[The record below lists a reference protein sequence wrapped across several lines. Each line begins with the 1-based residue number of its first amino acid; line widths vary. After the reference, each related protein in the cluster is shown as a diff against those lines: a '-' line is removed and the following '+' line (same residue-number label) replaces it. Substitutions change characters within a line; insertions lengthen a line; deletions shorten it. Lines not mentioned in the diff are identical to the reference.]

1 MDRINDALPDNNVLR
16 LLILTDSPITVSGGS
31 ERFLRNLLG
40 QLPTEHYHVT
50 LIHLCETPPAETVV
64 HGELPSSVRDV
75 RFLPFTALYGK
86 QGIRAFL
93 AVRKLVNTEGFD
105 VIQSQHEKS
114 DVFNALLPRG
124 ARNALRISNRRD
136 TGFLKSARLRQLSRI
151 LNRRFD
157 MIVAPSASIL
167 DAVERDEGAS
177 RSRMHCI
184 ANAVDT
190 ERFRPL
196 AASDRRAALAGI
208 DCRDTD
214 LIVGC
219 VADLVPVKRHEDLL
233 DAFAALQSGLPNAR
247 LILIGD
253 GPCRGALEDRIRQLG
268 LADSV
273 RLLGRRPDID
283 QLLPAFDLF
292 VLASDTEGLSNAI
305 LEAQACGLP
314 VVATRVGGNPD
325 LVDADCGA
333 LVPPR
338 DPGALAEAMATLL
351 RDRGGRERMGAVAR
365 ARVMRDHSIAA
376 MTRAYMALYR
386 ERTHAC

>member
-1 MDRINDALPDNNVLR
+1 MDCVDDDPQADILR

-40 QLPTEHYHVT
+40 QLPAEQYHVT
-50 LIHLCETPPAETVV
+50 LVHLCETPPAYTVV
-64 HGELPSSVRDV
+64 HGDLPHSVRDV
-75 RFLPFTALYGK
+75 RFMPFAALYGK
-86 QGIRAFL
+86 RGIRAFL
-93 AVRKLVNTEGFD
+93 AVRKLVRTEGFD

-124 ARNALRISNRRD
+124 ARHALRISNRRD
-136 TGFLKSARLRQLSRI
+136 TGFLKSARLRQLSRL

-157 MIVAPSASIL
+157 MIVAPSTSIL
-167 DAVERDEGAS
+167 DAVERDEGAP

-196 AASDRRAALAGI
+196 IDSNRQAALGAIG
-208 DCRDTD
+208 CTD
-214 LIVGC
+214 SDLMIGC
-219 VADLVPVKRHEDLL
+219 VADLVPVKRHEDLV
-233 DAFAALQSGLPNAR
+233 DAFANLRSQFPDAR
-247 LILIGD
+247 LVLIGD
-253 GPCRGALEDRIRQLG
+253 GPCRETVERRIRELG
-268 LADSV
+268 IADSV
-273 RLLGRRPDID
+273 RMLGRRPDID
-283 QLLPAFDLF
+283 KLLPAFHLF

-325 LVDADCGA
+325 LVDADCGI

-338 DPGALAEAMATLL
+338 DPEALAEAMGRLL
-351 RDRGGRERMGAVAR
+351 RDRDRRKQMGAVAR
-365 ARVMRDHSIAA
+365 MRVVRDHSIAA
-376 MTRAYMALYR
+376 MTRAYTALYR
-386 ERTHAC
+386 EHTHVC

>member
-1 MDRINDALPDNNVLR
+1 MDRVDDAPPDNYISR

-40 QLPTEHYHVT
+40 QLPAEQYHVT
-50 LIHLCETPPAETVV
+50 LVHLCETPPADTVM
-64 HGELPSSVRDV
+64 HGDLPPSVRDV
-75 RFLPFTALYGK
+75 RFMPFTALYGK
-86 QGIRAFL
+86 QGVRAFL
-93 AVRKLVNTEGFD
+93 AVRKLVKTEGFD

-136 TGFLKSARLRQLSRI
+136 TGFLKSARLRQLSRL

-167 DAVERDEGAS
+167 DAVERDEGAP

-196 AASDRRAALAGI
+196 AASDRQTALAAI
-208 DCRDTD
+208 DCTDTD
-214 LIVGC
+214 LMIGC
-219 VADLVPVKRHEDLL
+219 VADLVPVKRHEDLV
-233 DAFAALQSGLPNAR
+233 DAFAEVRGGLPHAR

-253 GPCRGALEDRIRQLG
+253 GPCRGALERRIRELD
-268 LADSV
+268 LANSV

-325 LVDADCGA
+325 LLDADCGI

-338 DPGALAEAMATLL
+338 DPGVLAEAMGTLL
-351 RDRGGRERMGAVAR
+351 RDRDRRKKMGTVAR
-365 ARVMRDHSIAA
+365 TRVVRDHSIAA
-376 MTRAYMALYR
+376 MTRAYTALYR
-386 ERTHAC
+386 ERTRAC

>member
-1 MDRINDALPDNNVLR
+1 MDRVDDAPRDNNVSR

-40 QLPTEHYHVT
+40 HLPAEQYHVT
-50 LIHLCETPPAETVV
+50 LIHLCEAPPADTVM
-64 HGELPSSVRDV
+64 HGDLPLSVRDV
-75 RFLPFTALYGK
+75 RFMPFAALYGK

-93 AVRKLVNTEGFD
+93 AVRKLVKTEGFD

-157 MIVAPSASIL
+157 MIVAPSTSIL
-167 DAVERDEGAS
+167 DAVERDEGTP
-177 RSRMHCI
+177 RNRMHCI

-196 AASDRRAALAGI
+196 AASGRRAALAAI
-208 DCRDTD
+208 DCTD
-214 LIVGC
+214 SDLMIGC
-219 VADLVPVKRHEDLL
+219 VADLVPVKSHEDLV
-233 DAFAALQSGLPNAR
+233 DAFAKMRGEVLNTR

-253 GPCRGALEDRIRQLG
+253 GPCRGALERRIRELG
-268 LADSV
+268 LVNSV

-283 QLLPAFDLF
+283 KLLPAFDLF

-305 LEAQACGLP
+305 LEAHACGLP
-314 VVATRVGGNPD
+314 VVANRGGGHHAR
-325 LVDADCGA
+325 VDA
-333 LVPPR
+333 V
-338 DPGALAEAMATLL
+338 
-351 RDRGGRERMGAVAR
+351 
-365 ARVMRDHSIAA
+365 
-376 MTRAYMALYR
+376 
-386 ERTHAC
+386 

>member
-1 MDRINDALPDNNVLR
+1 MDRVNDAPPENNVSR

-40 QLPTEHYHVT
+40 QLPAEHYHIT
-50 LIHLCETPPAETVV
+50 LVHLCEAPPADTVM
-64 HGELPSSVRDV
+64 HGDLPPSVRDV
-75 RFLPFTALYGK
+75 RFMPFRALYGK

-93 AVRKLVNTEGFD
+93 TVRKLVKTEGFD

-124 ARNALRISNRRD
+124 ARNALRISTRRD
-136 TGFLKSARLRQLSRI
+136 TGFLKSPRLRQLSRL
-151 LNRRFD
+151 LNKRFD

-167 DAVERDEGAS
+167 DAVERDEGAP

-190 ERFRPL
+190 TRFQPL
-196 AASDRRAALAGI
+196 AASERQAALRAI
-208 DCRDTD
+208 DCTD
-214 LIVGC
+214 SNLMIGC
-219 VADLVPVKRHEDLL
+219 VADLVLVKRHEDLV
-233 DAFAALQSGLPNAR
+233 DAFADLRVELPNAC

-253 GPCRGALEDRIRQLG
+253 GPRRGILERRIRELG
-268 LADSV
+268 LTNSV

-283 QLLPAFDLF
+283 KLLPAFDLF

-314 VVATRVGGNPD
+314 VVTTHVGGNPD
-325 LVDADCGA
+325 LVDADCGI

-338 DPGALAEAMATLL
+338 DPRALAEAMGRLL
-351 RDRGGRERMGAVAR
+351 RDRDRREQMGAVAR
-365 ARVMRDHSIAA
+365 MRVTRDHSIAA
-376 MTRAYMALYR
+376 MTRAYTALYR
-386 ERTHAC
+386 EHTHVC